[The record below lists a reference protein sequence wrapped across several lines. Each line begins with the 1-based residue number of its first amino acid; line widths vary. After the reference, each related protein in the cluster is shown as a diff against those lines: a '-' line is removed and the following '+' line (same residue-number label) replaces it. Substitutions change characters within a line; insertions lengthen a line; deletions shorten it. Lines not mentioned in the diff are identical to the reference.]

1 MSQGDKN
8 EENNAIRQKSGEES
22 NDAVAGNLELIDAEG
37 KVADARGGTVASAK
51 IDDIEPPPQDSS
63 EEATGEPAAKST
75 SATSNAS
82 DAESG
87 EALDEE
93 QEASERVSLNGAL
106 DVSLRDEEMHL
117 LGAEVLFPRTSSP
130 LAFSGW
136 DNLRWMSHAGVR
148 KIQHCMYVEKLSVG
162 DKKSLSMFRFGATS
176 SGEFL
181 PRKLVIYSEP
191 SLILLL
197 RSPNGPDEL
206 RELLDLPEGTQL
218 DEKEHSMQ
226 SFLVVD
232 AAMEPRSCKMRLSPL
247 TTPTSVSEDDAGIAD
262 PRRRSCFYIQ
272 TPMES
277 IGLTAIAGKKSGV
290 SYSDSGAFLE
300 ATSAELTVGKA
311 LCQVHE
317 QDIAAG
323 SDVIRHQV
331 ILGSLHSY
339 VVLGSQKMLE
349 KAIMTAMQSSKDN
362 VTAHGSNL
370 FLHTRIVDRL
380 DDRGLTP
387 LHYAC
392 LGRFNA
398 AVALLVNA
406 GARVDIRT
414 EQLDMAA
421 IHLCAQN
428 LDHKSLSIILSA
440 NFPVKPNPNLLDSL
454 ERTPMYIAAIDGRG
468 PQRQRDAASLGRCI
482 IALEAWG
489 GTMILNPASSKLRSP
504 LSLLATQWRH
514 DELSEVLKHSV
525 LRYPLP
531 SQLVEKEIGIS
542 IGAFYQYPLH
552 SSVVSLLKEIQ
563 LYYENE
569 GDASF
574 GPFGDP
580 EDNSV
585 TR

>member
-1 MSQGDKN
+1 
-8 EENNAIRQKSGEES
+8 
-22 NDAVAGNLELIDAEG
+22 
-37 KVADARGGTVASAK
+37 
-51 IDDIEPPPQDSS
+51 
-63 EEATGEPAAKST
+63 
-75 SATSNAS
+75 
-82 DAESG
+82 
-87 EALDEE
+87 
-93 QEASERVSLNGAL
+93 
-106 DVSLRDEEMHL
+106 
-117 LGAEVLFPRTSSP
+117 
-130 LAFSGW
+130 
-136 DNLRWMSHAGVR
+136 
-148 KIQHCMYVEKLSVG
+148 MYVEKLSVG
-162 DKKSLSMFRFGATS
+162 DKKSLNIFGFGATS
-176 SGEFL
+176 SDKFL
-181 PRKLVIYSEP
+181 PRKLVFYSEP

-197 RSPNGPDEL
+197 RPPNGPDEL

-226 SFLVVD
+226 AFLVVD
-232 AAMEPRSCKMRLSPL
+232 TAMEPKSCKMRLSPL
-247 TTPTSVSEDDAGIAD
+247 TTPTSVSEDDADIAD

-317 QDIAAG
+317 QDSAAG
-323 SDVIRHQV
+323 SDLIKHQV

-349 KAIMTAMQSSKDN
+349 RAIMTAMQRSKDN
-362 VTAHGSNL
+362 VTAHGSNT

-392 LGRFNA
+392 FRRFNS

-428 LDHKSLSIILSA
+428 LDHKGLSIILSS
-440 NFPVKPNPNLLDSL
+440 NFPVKPNPNMLDSL
-454 ERTPMYIAAIDGRG
+454 GRTPMYIAAIDGRG

-482 IALEAWG
+482 MALEAWG
-489 GTMILNPASSKLRSP
+489 GMMILNPASSKLRSP
-504 LSLLATQWRH
+504 LSLLATQWRN
-514 DELSEVLKHSV
+514 DELSEVLKHSI

-531 SQLVEKEIGIS
+531 SQLVEKQIGIS

-569 GDASF
+569 GDSSF

-580 EDNSV
+580 QDDSV
-585 TR
+585 SRYVLWLGTHVVFRVSLCGPF